1 MHEPGLREIKKEAT
15 AHALAQSA
23 FELALERGLDG
34 FVIDDVARR
43 AGYSRRT
50 FANYFSCKEEA
61 VVSVLHV
68 GDSNVPVFIADF
80 AEDASLLDVLEAL
93 IRRQMSAGMLE
104 TVHRL
109 VELCQES
116 PALEPY
122 ILAAVRQIR
131 QTTVA
136 ALVEFAQG
144 RYSDRYI
151 HMLFA
156 MAYGSLS
163 LLFDGDLDVL
173 PPGQNDGGGQDAVTF
188 EEFIDSTFAYLR
200 NGF

>member
-1 MHEPGLREIKKEAT
+1 MHELGLREIKKEAT
-15 AHALAQSA
+15 AHALAESA
-23 FELALERGLDG
+23 FELAVERGLDG

-61 VVSVLHV
+61 VASVLHI
-68 GDSNVPVFIADF
+68 GAGNAPVFIADF
-80 AEDASLLDVLEAL
+80 SEDASLLDVLEAL
-93 IRRQMSAGMLE
+93 MRRQMSAGMLD

-109 VELCQES
+109 VALCQET
-116 PALEPY
+116 PALEPH
-122 ILAAVRQIR
+122 ILAAVRQIC

-136 ALVEFAQG
+136 ALVEFAHG
-144 RYSDRYI
+144 RYSDHYI

-173 PPGQNDGGGQDAVTF
+173 PPGQSNGGSKEAVTF
-188 EEFIDSTFAYLR
+188 EEFIESMFAYLR